1 MKMLR
6 FCTTLFILGIGLN
19 LLAFRTAD
27 AIPFEVLG
35 AGSRSS
41 AMLVGTATVKGPPS
55 VFYNPGAL
63 THAVDTEVVTGFQMT
78 QVSLE
83 INGRNIEEE
92 EITTTLLGV
101 VHPTE
106 FFGQKI
112 AIGALLSIPFQR
124 VSRFLTLPLDQPQF
138 IYYGTRN
145 QRIVVMA
152 AAAVQI
158 TNWLS
163 VGAGLQTSLNT
174 FSQPDFTLVQD
185 PDQTN
190 DFNDPVADALEAQS
204 FGFASAVM
212 EPSLS
217 PLAGIQFTPL
227 QGFNIGLTYRGEI
240 KSIISAPLNVSI
252 EEINLGGIMLAQS
265 RFNLPNEGEVFFSP
279 HQISL
284 GLAYT
289 TPREALTLELDATW
303 FDWSSFPPTFPAGL
317 PSFTG
322 GLGELILPVP
332 GFLPLKPPTR
342 DVVVPSVGLEWHAY
356 GGKAMD
362 LWLRGGYAYRP
373 TMLREDKSL
382 TNYLDCTTHIVG
394 SGFGLQLRNWS
405 RFVPKPLTIDAY
417 MQVHIL
423 EKRDILKDDPASSRF
438 GDLRISGILFGG
450 GLELTFL
457 F

>member
-1 MKMLR
+1 MRMFLFR
-6 FCTTLFILGIGLN
+6 TMLFIMGIGLN
-19 LLAFRTAD
+19 LSATRPAE

-35 AGSRSS
+35 TGSRSS
-41 AMLVGTATVKGPPS
+41 AMLVGTATVKGPPC

-63 THAVDTEVVTGFQMT
+63 IRTEHTEVVAGFQMT
-78 QVSLE
+78 QVNME

-92 EITTTLLGV
+92 NLTTSLLGV

-106 FFGQKI
+106 FFGKKV
-112 AIGALLSIPFQR
+112 AIGALLSIPFKR

-152 AAAVQI
+152 AAAVRI
-158 TNWLS
+158 TKWLS

-185 PDQTN
+185 PDPTN
-190 DFNDPVADALEAQS
+190 DFNNPTADALEPQS

-217 PLAGIQFTPL
+217 PLAGIQLTPL
-227 QGFNIGLTYRGEI
+227 QGLNIGLTYRGQ
-240 KSIISAPLNVSI
+240 SQSTISAPLNVSI
-252 EEINLGGIMLAQS
+252 EEINLAGLMLAQS
-265 RFNLPNEGEVFFSP
+265 RFNLPNEGDVFFSP
-279 HQISL
+279 HQVSL

-289 TPREALTLELDATW
+289 TPEETWCVELDATW
-303 FDWSSFPPTFPAGL
+303 YDWSSFPPTFPAGL

-332 GFLPLKPPTR
+332 GFLPIKPPTR
-342 DVVVPSVGLEWHAY
+342 DVVVPSLGVEWHAY
-356 GGKAMD
+356 GGKSMD

-373 TMLREDKSL
+373 TLLDEDRSL
-382 TNYLDCTTHIVG
+382 TNYLDSTTHIVG
-394 SGFGLQLRNWS
+394 SGVGLEFRNWS
-405 RFVPKPLTIDAY
+405 RFLPKPLSIDAY

-423 EKRDILKDDPASSRF
+423 DKRDIVKDDPASSRF
-438 GDLRISGILFGG
+438 GDLRISGILYGG
-450 GLELTFL
+450 GLEFTFR